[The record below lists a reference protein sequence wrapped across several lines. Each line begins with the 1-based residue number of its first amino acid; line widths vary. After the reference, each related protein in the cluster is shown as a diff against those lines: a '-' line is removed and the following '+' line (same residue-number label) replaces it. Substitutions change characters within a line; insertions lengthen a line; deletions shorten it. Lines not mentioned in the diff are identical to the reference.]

1 MLSHTSI
8 FKHILISVVGFGAA
22 VTIGCSSSASDSQYE
37 ALITDYGNQ
46 LDQMNT
52 MNDEHT
58 AAVTASTDLASVQ
71 AEEDTHYADMTVLMD
86 QMMTTTASIESC
98 GMMDDM
104 DMTGMVDMMMSMME
118 SHQTNMAAAADLTA
132 AQQEETEHAAAM
144 ESMMQDMEDDYDAMY
159 GMIGMD
165 GMSC

>member
-1 MLSHTSI
+1 MVSHTSA
-8 FKHILISVVGFGAA
+8 FKHILFATLGMGAA
-22 VTIGCSSSASDSQYE
+22 FTIGCSSSTTDSQYE
-37 ALITDYGNQ
+37 ALVIDYGNQ

-58 AAVTASTDLASVQ
+58 AAVAASSDLASVQ
-71 AEEDTHYADMTVLMD
+71 VEEDTHYADMTALMD

-118 SHQTNMAAAADLTA
+118 SHQTNMAAAADLAA